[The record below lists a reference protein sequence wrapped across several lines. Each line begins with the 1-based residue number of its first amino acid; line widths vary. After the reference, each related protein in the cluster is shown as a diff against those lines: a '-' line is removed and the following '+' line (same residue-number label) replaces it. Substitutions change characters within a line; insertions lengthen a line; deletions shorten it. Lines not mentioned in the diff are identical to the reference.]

1 MDYSRLSDY
10 DYNLPPRLIAQ
21 KPLEQRDS
29 SRMLVLKRGEKE
41 RIHTTFNHFPA
52 YLEKGDLLVLNNT
65 KVIPARLTGT
75 IDGKN
80 AKAELLLLH
89 PVEDANWV
97 AMVKPGKKLKPG
109 TRVILNQDV
118 AVSIVDYDREGLRKV
133 AFDSNIPVEEILK
146 KLGNVPLPPYIN
158 RKLDHPEQYQTVYAE
173 KDGSAAAPTA
183 GFHFTDQVFS
193 ELKDKGVNA
202 AYITL
207 HIGPG
212 TFQPVKAEDI
222 RKHIMHSERYFLDR
236 DTAKILNETR
246 KSGKRIVAV
255 GTTVCRVLETV
266 VDDNGRFEPR
276 EGWTDLYIYPGFK
289 YRAVDAMLTNFHLP
303 KSTLLMLIS
312 ALAGYDLIMETYR
325 EAVELEY
332 RFFSFGDCML
342 IL

>member
-10 DYNLPPRLIAQ
+10 DYHLPSRLIAQ

-29 SRMLVLKRGEKE
+29 SRMLVLRRSEKK

-52 YLEKGDLLVLNNT
+52 YLDQGDLLVLNNT

-75 IDGKN
+75 IEGKT
-80 AKAELLLLH
+80 ARAELLLLH
-89 PVEDANWV
+89 PAEESNWV

-109 TRVILNQDV
+109 TRVILGKDV

-133 AFDSNIPVEEILK
+133 AFDSNLPAEEILG
-146 KLGNVPLPPYIN
+146 KLGIVPLPPYIT
-158 RKLDHPEQYQTVYAE
+158 RKLDNPEQYQTIYAE

-193 ELKDKGVNA
+193 EIKDKGVNL

-212 TFQPVKAEDI
+212 TFQPVKEEDI
-222 RKHIMHSERYFLDR
+222 RKHVMHSERFFLDQ
-236 DTAKILNETR
+236 DTAKLLNETR
-246 KSGKRIVAV
+246 ERGSRIVAV

-266 VDDNGRFEPR
+266 VDEDGRFEPR

-342 IL
+342 II